1 MSGGI
6 YAPINSKAQHPLGIP
21 QAFQFRL
28 TPFGLPFLQD
38 KMTPWPFDESRKS
51 IFSNLYS

>member
-28 TPFGLPFLQD
+28 TPFGLRFLQD

>member
-6 YAPINSKAQHPLGIP
+6 YPPINSKAQHPLGIP

-28 TPFGLPFLQD
+28 TLFRLPFPQD
-38 KMTPWPFDESRKS
+38 KMTPWPFDESLKS
-51 IFSNLYS
+51 IFYTLYS